1 MIPFKRPS
9 YTLAS
14 LIKKKT
20 DNKEIQC
27 EVLKNDIEIQ
37 CNFQEDSII
46 IPDPDDESN
55 NIEIE
60 LLEDS
65 LDSIKVDAN
74 TIIIKTDMRIER
86 SNIIEPFF
94 LTDLKNS
101 INLSLETYCFG
112 EDLTVLIFSNGTI
125 SFSFKKLSEW
135 EEVLKRIL
143 SELVSI
149 HNKLVAIDKYIIE
162 SHKKIIIDDNFM
174 PNIISTES
182 NYLISFEL
190 GYEINFYKFQDVF
203 KIGTK
208 FSIKDINYDS
218 IINYQII
225 SCRINDGGMRRQ
237 IRLKLN
243 PIISFVIF
251 STGKVQVRKKTRV
264 NNIGSVKPACSHFLS
279 ILKHFQDRICL

>member
-1 MIPFKRPS
+1 MIPFKRSS

-14 LIKKKT
+14 LIQKKT
-20 DNKEIQC
+20 DNREIQF
-27 EVLKNDIEIQ
+27 EVSKNDIEIQ

-55 NIEIE
+55 NIEIK

-74 TIIIKTDMRIER
+74 TIIIKTNMRIER

-94 LTDLKNS
+94 LTNLKNS

-112 EDLTVLIFSNGTI
+112 EDITVHIFSNGTI
-125 SFSFKKLSEW
+125 SFSLKKLSEW
-135 EEVLKRIL
+135 EEVLKKIL

-162 SHKKIIIDDNFM
+162 SYKKIIIDDNFM
-174 PNIISTES
+174 PYIISTES

-190 GYEINFYKFQDVF
+190 GYKINFYKFQDVF

-208 FSIKDINYDS
+208 FSIKDINSDF

-225 SCRINDGGMRRQ
+225 SCRISDGGIRRQ
-237 IRLKLN
+237 IRLGLN

-251 STGKVQVRKKTRV
+251 STGRVQVRKKTKI
-264 NNIGSVKPACSHFLS
+264 NNIESVKSACSHFLS
-279 ILKHFQDRICL
+279 ILKYFQDRIYL